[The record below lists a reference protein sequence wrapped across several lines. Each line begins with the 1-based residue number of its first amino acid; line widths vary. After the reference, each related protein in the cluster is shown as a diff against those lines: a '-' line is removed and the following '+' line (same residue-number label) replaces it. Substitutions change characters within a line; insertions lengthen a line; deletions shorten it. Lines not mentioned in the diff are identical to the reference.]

1 VVTAHYR
8 KDALNCCSS
17 CSDIS
22 GYHTDFHE
30 GHGTVGAWQGHSMAC
45 MNLMQCGMAGARH
58 GQGMGF
64 ELAFIWNDTSQ
75 EAAILPFQKCPVP
88 IYFQKYCH

>member
-1 VVTAHYR
+1 VAAAHYR
-8 KDALNCCSS
+8 KDALNCWTN

-30 GHGTVGAWQGHSMAC
+30 GHGTVGALQGHSMAC
-45 MNLMQCGMAGARH
+45 VNFTKRGMAGARH
-58 GQGMGF
+58 GQGMVF
-64 ELAFIWNDTSQ
+64 ELAFIWNDTFQ
-75 EAAILPFQKCPVP
+75 EAANLSFKKCPIP